1 MDLVFSTSIYGPGGK
16 HEGHELRW
24 KIQDAL
30 TYRTDRENE
39 VSKMFIISLGNWI
52 ELESTPQSQA
62 VCTLEH
68 GPWSMDAFTAL
79 CVVDQRISQTLEK
92 SRKSYLNLIG
102 LSEML
107 QLTRVIETSRRATL
121 CDPIWTIFFLFSA
134 WSKMKWVNIECNLAL
149 FQVQFYLHQE
159 NWMSP
164 FWLNSAV
171 LRYFSYEVV
180 LVSRRA
186 SNHSC
191 CSPLCSIYHACLSPR
206 ETSILCIVFTGIMP
220 CEYKY
225 AGCVS
230 CNDNV
235 VFFTGNV
242 QNYNCLRLS
251 LCCWI
256 KAVLWLNVVK
266 H

>member
-1 MDLVFSTSIYGPGGK
+1 MNLVFSTSIYGPGGK

-68 GPWSMDAFTAL
+68 GPWSMDTFTAL

-107 QLTRVIETSRRATL
+107 QLTRVIETSSRATL
-121 CDPIWTIFFLFSA
+121 CDPIWTVFFFCFQRGRKWSGWISSAISHYFKFSFTCTRKTGWARCDWIQRYWGTFLMKSFWYLEERVITRVTHRYVQYIMPVFLAGRRAFSA
-134 WSKMKWVNIECNLAL
+134 
-149 FQVQFYLHQE
+149 
-159 NWMSP
+159 
-164 FWLNSAV
+164 
-171 LRYFSYEVV
+171 LRLLELC
-180 LVSRRA
+180 LVSINTLDVWVVMTMWF
-186 SNHSC
+186 SS
-191 CSPLCSIYHACLSPR
+191 R
-206 ETSILCIVFTGIMP
+206 ETFKTITACGPASV
-220 CEYKY
+220 
-225 AGCVS
+225 AGLKQY
-230 CNDNV
+230 
-235 VFFTGNV
+235 FG
-242 QNYNCLRLS
+242 
-251 LCCWI
+251 
-256 KAVLWLNVVK
+256 
-266 H
+266 